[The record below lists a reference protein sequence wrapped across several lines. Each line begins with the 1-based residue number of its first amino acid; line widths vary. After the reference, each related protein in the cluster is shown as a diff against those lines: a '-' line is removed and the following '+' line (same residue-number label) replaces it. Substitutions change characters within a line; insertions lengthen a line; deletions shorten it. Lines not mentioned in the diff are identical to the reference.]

1 MHAHDQLCLSL
12 SNPMD
17 CQALLSMKF
26 SRQEYWDGFPFLI
39 PGDLT
44 DPVIELVSLASS
56 TLADGFFT
64 ACATWCMIK
73 DNGKR
78 SHPISTLWFLVL

>member
-1 MHAHDQLCLSL
+1 MCSQSCLPL
-12 SNPMD
+12 RNPMD
-17 CQALLSMKF
+17 CQALLSMEF
-26 SRQEYWDGFPFLI
+26 SRQEYWNGFPFLI

-44 DPVIELVSLASS
+44 YPVIELVSLASS

-64 ACATWCMIK
+64 TCATWCMIK

-78 SHPISTLWFLVL
+78 SIPFPPFGF